1 VRVATAVRNDPRL
14 KFECQN
20 LFEPRRMASVVQ
32 TSPLALVHLSAL
44 LLDAFRRQSRGLFET
59 GHQPRWFERQARYD
73 GPRPFDIGPFP
84 ICGPRRWAISD
95 GEQVLVL
102 SASLITDAPSL
113 LCDASAICLSLR
125 TCFGRFL
132 SSVTS
137 ATSEAA
143 VGPKRSAI
151 SASVTP

>member
-95 GEQVLVL
+95 GEQVAGLV
-102 SASLITDAPSL
+102 
-113 LCDASAICLSLR
+113 R
-125 TCFGRFL
+125 
-132 SSVTS
+132 
-137 ATSEAA
+137 
-143 VGPKRSAI
+143 
-151 SASVTP
+151 